1 VKIKDLKELGADELK
16 VKLADMKQSYMKLR
30 FQHATAQLDSPAK
43 IRDAR
48 RDIAKVKTLLNQ
60 RKAS

>member
-1 VKIKDLKELGADELK
+1 MKIKDLKELGADELK